1 MIELFPDFLRMKV
14 HNPGIDYILEH
25 ASSGVGIEPEPGK
38 LGAGPLGVL
47 KGKKEDLL
55 W

>member
-1 MIELFPDFLRMKV
+1 MIELFPDFLLMKV
-14 HNPGIDYILEH
+14 HNPGISILEH
-25 ASSGVGIEPEPGK
+25 ASSGVGIEPETGK

-55 W
+55 